1 VTVAIDVRDVSKVF
15 VKRSKG
21 ETSGVIA
28 VQGVNLKILDGEFVC
43 FIGPSGCGKTTVLNM
58 IAGSILPTVG
68 EIACLGD
75 LVTGLQTKIGYVTQE
90 DTLLPW
96 RTLEQ
101 NVSFGLQLKAT
112 AKEEIADTV
121 ADYIQRAGL
130 AKFENHYPHQLSGGM
145 QKRATL
151 IRTLVMNPR
160 AILMDEPF
168 GALDAQTRLNLQ
180 AQLLD
185 LWIEFKSTVVF
196 VTHDVVEA
204 ITLADRIVCFGRN
217 PGHISKI
224 INVDLPRPRDVF
236 HIHDT
241 PGFTTIYDQVL
252 AEVHNAERK

>member
-1 VTVAIDVRDVSKVF
+1 VTAAIDVRDVSKVF

-28 VQGVNLKILDGEFVC
+28 VQEVNLEIPDGEFVC

-68 EIACLGD
+68 EIRCLGD
-75 LVTGLQTKIGYVTQE
+75 RVTGLQTKIGYVTQE

-101 NVSFGLQLKAT
+101 NVSFGLQLGSVPKD
-112 AKEEIADTV
+112 EISHTV
-121 ADYIQRAGL
+121 ADYIRRAGL
-130 AKFENHYPHQLSGGM
+130 SKFENHYPHQLSGGM

-185 LWIEFKSTVVF
+185 LWMESRPTVVF

-204 ITLADRIVCFGRN
+204 ISLADRIICFGKN
-217 PGHISKI
+217 PGHISNI
-224 INVDLPRPRDVF
+224 IKVDLPRPRDVF

-241 PGFTTIYDQVL
+241 PGFNSIYDQVL
-252 AEVHNAERK
+252 AEVHDAER